1 MNNSSKN
8 NNNENIIIFGVMR
21 QNDNRVFNPENLL
34 CGSIAFGNLDTLS
47 ESLAICEELNWAISW
62 DDDLQ
67 ADFSH
72 PLEGESYIPIA
83 FVEGNWYEIRGEE
96 NLPYRMNSVGKG
108 EWFIDG
114 LWSVE
119 TPPTPTSPILEFGA
133 LRQVSEFGKKYQLV
147 TSDQEISDILEGVG
161 YKPSSSDDGVL
172 SFDGIPSAWLFVLHQ
187 HEGEMKEVW
196 GSYLVAPEL
205 SSGAELIW
213 HDQMTEAEL
222 NDLEFCNPNTPP
234 PPPQEQESEEEKYF
248 SSKERE
254 AELKND
260 EAEAALNE
268 FMEALN
274 SNDEDALNRIASDA
288 FEQLVYEIV
297 PKDDDKEANNS

>member
-1 MNNSSKN
+1 MSLLNETSNKD
-8 NNNENIIIFGVMR
+8 NENIIIFGVMR
-21 QNDNRVFNPENLL
+21 QNDGCIFNPKNPL
-34 CGSIAFGNLDTLS
+34 CGSITFGKLDTLS

-96 NLPYRMNSVGKG
+96 NLPYRMNSVGEG

-114 LWSVE
+114 FWSVE
-119 TPPTPTSPILEFGA
+119 FPPSPTTPILEFGA
-133 LRQVSEFGKKYQLV
+133 LRQVVEFGKKYQLV

-161 YKPSSSDDGVL
+161 YKPSSSL
-172 SFDGIPSAWLFVLHQ
+172 SFDGIPSSCLFVLEQ
-187 HEGEMKEVW
+187 DGARKEVW
-196 GSYLVAPEL
+196 GCYKAAPEL
-205 SSGAELIW
+205 NSGAELIW
-213 HDQMTEAEL
+213 HDNMSDEEL

-274 SNDEDALNRIASDA
+274 SNDEDALNSIASDA